1 MIGIECDRP
10 ETAARACS
18 AALSR
23 GIILLPAG
31 DDGAV
36 LSITPPLCIE
46 CDALI
51 AALEVLVGCIR

>member
-23 GIILLPAG
+23 GIILLPSG
-31 DDGAV
+31 DDGRV

-46 CDALI
+46 RDALI
-51 AALEVLVGCIR
+51 AALEILVECIQ